1 MGYGCRTRGGVG
13 IKMKLTSEH
22 TREELD
28 AMRERLMESCFEQI
42 GDRDIR
48 EMLMDGVMGFNQMPD
63 VDIIERYN
71 ELYED

>member
-1 MGYGCRTRGGVG
+1 
-13 IKMKLTSEH
+13 MKLTSEY

-28 AMRERLMESCFEQI
+28 AMRERLMESCFEQV
-42 GDRDIR
+42 DDTDIR
-48 EMLMDGVMGFNQMPD
+48 DYLMNGLVGFKEIPD

>member
-1 MGYGCRTRGGVG
+1 MTNKTRE
-13 IKMKLTSEH
+13 IKMKLTSEY

-28 AMRERLMESCFEQI
+28 AMRERLMESCFEQV
-42 GDRDIR
+42 DDTDIR
-48 EMLMDGVMGFNQMPD
+48 DYLMNGLVGFNEIPD

>member
-1 MGYGCRTRGGVG
+1 
-13 IKMKLTSEH
+13 MKLTSEY

-28 AMRERLMESCFEQI
+28 AMRERLMESCFEQV
-42 GDRDIR
+42 DDTDIR
-48 EMLMDGVMGFNQMPD
+48 DYLMNGLVGFNEMPD

>member
-1 MGYGCRTRGGVG
+1 
-13 IKMKLTSEH
+13 MKLTSEY

-28 AMRERLMESCFEQI
+28 AMRERLMESCFEQV
-42 GDRDIR
+42 DDTDIR
-48 EMLMDGVMGFNQMPD
+48 DYLMNGLVGFNEIPD